1 MIFKTGGRQPD
12 LVTGGF
18 DAFVFRHREATK
30 TSSPALRAAGAR
42 TLRYSQIML
51 SYPSLSVLQ
60 DIEHLPL

>member
-30 TSSPALRAAGAR
+30 NLVPRIESCRGENFALLPDHAK
-42 TLRYSQIML
+42 
-51 SYPSLSVLQ
+51 
-60 DIEHLPL
+60 LPLPFSAARH